1 MLYQMTKWATAQFAL
16 ASVCNKTL
24 YLMSNVLDVREFQ
37 DCLEYVVESV
47 DQTAGQ
53 HVLAAIGSIYD
64 INHNGFEK
72 FI

>member
-1 MLYQMTKWATAQFAL
+1 
-16 ASVCNKTL
+16 
-24 YLMSNVLDVREFQ
+24 MSNVLDVRELQ